1 MRKLE
6 GVIDQIIAIVPADEC
21 LLLEDLA
28 RFRVTV
34 LFTAP
39 EMMPLRWR
47 ELAAIM
53 NAYALGKPWT
63 SEAQRIFSGEG

>member
-21 LLLEDLA
+21 SLLEDLA

-34 LFTAP
+34 LYTAP
-39 EMMPLRWR
+39 ELMPLRWR
-47 ELAAIM
+47 ELAVVM
-53 NAYALGKPWT
+53 NAYALNKPWT
-63 SEAQRIFSGEG
+63 SEAQRIFSGE